1 VLNYYASI
9 LTSISDLYTSVII
22 SQAT

>member
-1 VLNYYASI
+1 VLNYYVSI
-9 LTSISDLYTSVII
+9 LTSISDLQTSVII